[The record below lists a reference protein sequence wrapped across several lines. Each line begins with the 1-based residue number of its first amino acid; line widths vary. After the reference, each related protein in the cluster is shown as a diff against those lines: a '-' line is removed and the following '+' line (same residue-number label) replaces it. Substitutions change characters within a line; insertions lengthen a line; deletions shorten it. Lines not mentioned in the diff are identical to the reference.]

1 MIKIKVSD
9 FMGKHKLTIKK
20 LAEETSLS
28 KPTIASL
35 YHEKT
40 QRVDFD
46 TIEKL
51 CKYFNCK
58 IEDLFEY
65 IWGKLLMNHT
75 T

>member
-65 IWGKLLMNHT
+65 IPDEIQT
-75 T
+75 QE